1 MAMPVLQDESGQE
14 LYTRDHGTVKVAEK
28 SWMDGGFHIVLCPNG
43 AYQHSNGLPVSSE
56 AELHAAFGSNQEDLR
71 KALDWFG
78 HRHEQEVNPPRAIGF
93 HPHGYPVFA
102 DGSIPE
108 EADLYNFFSPG
119 PVLSAAIIGLHDYRK
134 RQETGA
140 APPALRKPPP
150 PPPQVAQPTPAAAPE
165 PDKPGP
171 RAASAN
177 KRKSSSRKK
186 GGLKNLPKAKAAP
199 AQPAATG

>member
-1 MAMPVLQDESGQE
+1 MAMPVLKDESGQE
-14 LYTRDHGTVKVAEK
+14 IYTRDHGVVKVDK
-28 SWMDGGFHIVLCPNG
+28 TSWMDGRFNIVLTPSG
-43 AYQHSNGLPVSSE
+43 AYQHINGLPVQDESQLVE
-56 AELHAAFGSNQEDLR
+56 AFGSNTEDLE
-71 KALDWFG
+71 KALEWFR

-150 PPPQVAQPTPAAAPE
+150 PQVAQPTPAAAPE